1 MSELIEVPQNT
12 AQSLV
17 GATPTPSDLLR
28 LAIDK
33 GADLDRLERL
43 MDLQAKWEAGQARKA
58 FTAAMAD
65 LKSRNLTVRKDKS
78 VSFSGTAYTHASL
91 AEVVETVVR
100 HMADAGLSHR
110 WTIKQDGKQITVACV
125 ITHELGHSES
135 VEFTAAPDDSG
146 KKNAIQQVAS
156 TITYLERYTLMAA
169 CGLAARDMPDD
180 DGRSSEREREQA
192 PVQAITQE
200 QYEALSDLMRTTGTV
215 AADFLRY
222 LNAGVDS
229 LPDLPAVHF
238 RRAKSALEAKAAKQ
252 AKEAANGLAA

>member
-1 MSELIEVPQNT
+1 MSELIEVPQQT

-17 GATPTPSDLLR
+17 SATPTPSDLLR

-58 FTAAMAD
+58 FTAAMTD

-180 DGRSSEREREQA
+180 DGRGSERERETDDRERKA
-192 PVQAITQE
+192 NLWISKINSA
-200 QYEALSDLMRTTGTV
+200 ALADLTKIREDS
-215 AADFLRY
+215 AADY
-222 LNAGVDS
+222 GDIKNV
-229 LPDLPAVHF
+229 PPAV
-238 RRAKSALEAKAAKQ
+238 RSAFSARKAALMAVPKTEDVP
-252 AKEAANGLAA
+252 A

>member
-12 AQSLV
+12 SQNVIS
-17 GATPTPSDLLR
+17 ATPTPSDLLR

-58 FTAAMAD
+58 FTAAMTD

-180 DGRSSEREREQA
+180 DGRGSGKPREQE
-192 PVQAITQE
+192 QAQTISQE
-200 QYEALSDLMRTTGTV
+200 QHELLADLMRSTGTT
-215 AADFLRY
+215 APDFLRY
-222 LNAGVDS
+222 LNAGIDS
-229 LPDLPAVHF
+229 LEDLPPRQF
-238 RRAKSALEAKAAKQ
+238 LRAKSALEAKAAKQ
-252 AKEAANGLAA
+252 ARDATA